1 MKLYFAPLEGITTYT
16 YRETHAKM
24 FGVNSTYF
32 APFIS
37 PSEHERIG
45 KKAMRDI
52 LPENNL
58 VQKPYVQV
66 LTNKAEL
73 FLRFCNQIKELGFDK
88 VNINLGCPAGTVVKK
103 GRGSGFLRD
112 TYALDRFL
120 DEVFKKS
127 DIEISLKTRI
137 GYFDGDEMDELL
149 EIYNKYPASFVV
161 IHPRVRNQLYNG
173 KPDMNVFEKSYKLS
187 KNKVSYN
194 GDICSV
200 EDFIN
205 ITRVYPDLHS
215 VMIGRGAIKNPA
227 IFREIRGGSKL
238 SKEEI
243 IEFTER
249 LCENYNKILT
259 SDVFTL
265 HKLKE
270 VWRYM
275 IENFSDENKIAKRIK
290 KSAKLS
296 EFMTA
301 IYTLAE
307 RN

>member
-1 MKLYFAPLEGITTYT
+1 MNLYFAPMEGITTYT

-24 FGVNSTYF
+24 FGNHATYF

-37 PSEHERIG
+37 PSEHERIS

-52 LPENNL
+52 LPENNIA
-58 VQKPYVQV
+58 QKPYVQV
-66 LTNKAEL
+66 LTNNSDL
-73 FLRFCNQIKELGFDK
+73 FLRFVSQIKELGFDK

-103 GRGSGFLRD
+103 GRGAGFLRD
-112 TYALDRFL
+112 TYALDKFL
-120 DEVFKKS
+120 DEIFSKS
-127 DIEISLKTRI
+127 DAEISLKTRI
-137 GYFDGDEMDELL
+137 GYFDGKEMDELL
-149 EIYNKYPASFVV
+149 EIYNKYPASFLI
-161 IHPRVRNQLYNG
+161 IHPRVREQLYSG
-173 KPDMNVFEKSYKLS
+173 KPDMNVFDKSYNLS

-194 GDICSV
+194 GDISSV
-200 EDFIN
+200 DDFKN
-205 ITRVYPDLHS
+205 ITLAYPHLHS

-243 IEFTER
+243 VEFTER

-275 IENFSDENKIAKRIK
+275 IENFPDEPKIAKEIK
-290 KSAKLS
+290 KSSKLS
-296 EFMTA
+296 EFMSA